1 MTDNNNYQ
9 EVSDESKKKLLDTIN
24 DMPTI
29 IKFKDDKEAKIKAL
43 RIYSRNLIAQ
53 RAWHVKHTEANS
65 ENIIISMAQNI
76 EVMSEVIA
84 IILLNDK
91 FTKDK
96 ENNEKLIKD
105 KALDIQLETDYFNDW
120 GTIMITALQ
129 MLDVNYFFQITALL
143 PMFLEMTAGRKQT
156 MEEQGQFPQEPK

>member
-9 EVSDESKKKLLDTIN
+9 GVSMEAQKKLLDTMN

-29 IKFKDDKEAKIKAL
+29 IKFKEDKEVRIKAL
-43 RIYSRNLIAQ
+43 RVYSRNLISQ

-65 ENIIISMAQNI
+65 ENIIVAMAQNV
-76 EVMSEVIA
+76 EMMSEVIA

-96 ENNEKLIKD
+96 DNNEKLIKD
-105 KALDIQLETDYFNDW
+105 KALEIQLQTDDFSDW

-156 MEEQGQFPQEPK
+156 MEEQGQSPQEPK